1 MPMKILLAILIIL
14 LQAVEFR
21 DLKSRDGVQVAENRF
36 TGESFI
42 RTKPAGFTGS
52 TGKGNVFDPRANS
65 AEMTFIA
72 GRVSKSKDIVVMV
85 IPQATTKL
93 SRFIGSNDRTR
104 FYIQSDA
111 HLFAIVDGERFDFG
125 AVYKSADLDVFGQ
138 YDGAGLW
145 LVPFDSFKKLANAD
159 KLEMAVGVIE
169 LHLTRQIRN
178 RLQNLALAVQDLNP

>member
-1 MPMKILLAILIIL
+1 MKILFAILIIL

-21 DLKSRDGVQVAENRF
+21 DLKGRDDIQIAENRF
-36 TGESFI
+36 TGDSFI

-52 TGKGNVFDPRANS
+52 TGKGTIFEPRANS

-85 IPQATTKL
+85 IPQATTNL
-93 SRFIGSNDRTR
+93 SRFVGRSDRTR
-104 FYIQSDA
+104 FYIQGDA
-111 HLFAIVDGERFDFG
+111 HLFAIANGERFDFG
-125 AVYKSADLDVFGQ
+125 AVYKSADLDVFGR

-145 LVPFDSFKKLANAD
+145 LVPFDTFKKLAHAD
-159 KLEMAVGVIE
+159 KLEMAVGIIE

-178 RLQNLALAVQDLNP
+178 RLRNLVLAAQDLNP